1 LYVPPPNYVSLRI
14 SNGRYSNPR
23 QAKNVSMH
31 HRVDPKADEN
41 AFLKNKEKVV
51 EKTKNKVEGIDEVN
65 KIM

>member
-1 LYVPPPNYVSLRI
+1 
-14 SNGRYSNPR
+14 
-23 QAKNVSMH
+23 MH